1 MGKKAL
7 GLPVRNCRLGIGD
20 FRGILA
26 AVLSDAR
33 ERLRRSTEVLDSVG
47 DAQAPLKVGMSM
59 YAWTRSESRVWK
71 RKA

>member
-20 FRGILA
+20 FRILA
-26 AVLSDAR
+26 AVLSDAK

-47 DAQAPLKVGMSM
+47 DA
-59 YAWTRSESRVWK
+59 RVCSFEGGEECVCMD
-71 RKA
+71 